1 MFLLSA
7 RFPEVYYVQKITKG
21 KVATIFKAMEI
32 SCLENQYAISV
43 PIFVGAMFWVQIGVA
58 VTTGADTNKISRVSR
73 LIINKKQ

>member
-43 PIFVGAMFWVQIGVA
+43 PIICWSNVLGANWRSGYNW
-58 VTTGADTNKISRVSR
+58 GGY
-73 LIINKKQ
+73 KQNFKG